1 MEKRRFGL
9 KVAQMGGS
17 YAEIRDAWLEAD
29 RAYRARVGRRRA
41 AHDHVQAYA
50 AARHLPDSAH
60 VHSTREH
67 GRAPIAPQPAA
78 RCSGVANVNRCS
90 GVAHVKLP

>member
-29 RAYRARVGRRRA
+29 RLGF
-41 AHDHVQAYA
+41 D
-50 AARHLPDSAH
+50 
-60 VHSTREH
+60 T
-67 GRAPIAPQPAA
+67 G
-78 RCSGVANVNRCS
+78 
-90 GVAHVKLP
+90 